1 MVVLVGGGGGWLMG
15 GQVGEWVALGR
26 LALGEEKNGW
36 EKTRTWMDEAET
48 CSLSS

>member
-1 MVVLVGGGGGWLMG
+1 MG

-26 LALGEEKNGW
+26 LALGEREKKMDG

-48 CSLSS
+48 CFVIVVG